1 MLKGLKK
8 LFGTVLVAGLI
19 TTGGFSVSE
28 AYMVPAD
35 ATLNDFTVYTTQ
47 QQFIDYTNASYSG
60 GMYISADNRTAYIPN
75 VGIVS
80 HYSLPRTAFGQ
91 LNTNPKSVSEY
102 YYKSNGYS
110 SDYDTAMSHYGY
122 SYNIKHSEPAIGN
135 YVVTVW
141 PILGGGEFQVL
152 TLYSASS
159 IVLAAMVTPRN
170 DVDLYNVYM
179 NYHIADRSY

>member
-1 MLKGLKK
+1 MLKDLKK
-8 LFGTVLVAGLI
+8 FFGTMLVAGLI

-47 QQFIDYTNASYSG
+47 QQFIDYTNASYSD

-102 YYKSNGYS
+102 YYKSNGNS
-110 SDYDTAMSHYGY
+110 SDYNKAMSYYGY
-122 SYNIKHSEPAIGN
+122 SYNIKHSESAGD

-152 TLYSASS
+152 TLYGSKS
-159 IVLAAMVTPRN
+159 IVLAAMVTSYS
-170 DVDLYNVYM
+170 DIDLYNVYM
-179 NYHIADRSY
+179 NYRIADRSC